1 MKLDQQLFGAT
12 FQNPILLASGT
23 CGYGEELDGC
33 IDIDELGGFV
43 TKAVTLLPRA
53 GNAPLRVTEFAG
65 GMLNSVGLANV
76 GLAAFKAEKLPW
88 LKQRLRRAQVL
99 VNVAGFNV
107 GEFAELVEALDEGPG
122 FLGFELNLSCP
133 NVKEGVVYATRADL
147 ITDVVQRARSM
158 TRKPL
163 VAKLA
168 PNVPDIGLMAEA
180 AVAAG
185 ADAVSL
191 INTMPGLLFDLDS
204 RKAVLGG
211 GTGGVSG
218 AALLPIGVYAVRQAR
233 KRIAAPIIA
242 AGGVRTAG
250 DALQYVLAG
259 ASLVQIGTA
268 SFADPRT
275 ALRVISE
282 LGSLGARLG
291 AARLEDLLGT
301 GQLN

>member
-1 MKLDQQLFGAT
+1 MRLDQTLFGTT

-23 CGYGEELDGC
+23 CGYGEELDGI
-33 IDIDELGGFV
+33 IDIDELGGLV
-43 TKAVTLLPRA
+43 TKAVTLQPRM

-88 LKQRLRRAQVL
+88 LASRLRRAQVF
-99 VNVAGFNV
+99 VNVAGFSIAD
-107 GEFAELVEALDEGPG
+107 FAELVAALDEDTG
-122 FLGFELNLSCP
+122 FLGYELNLSCP
-133 NVKEGVVYATRADL
+133 NVKDGVVYATRVDL
-147 ITDVVQRARSM
+147 ITNVVQGARSL

-163 VAKLA
+163 IAKLA

-218 AALLPIGVYAVRQAR
+218 AALLPIGVYAVQQTRR
-233 KRIAAPIIA
+233 RIQAPIIA
-242 AGGVRTAG
+242 AGGVQSAR

-268 SFADPRT
+268 SFANPRT

-282 LGSLGARLG
+282 LGPLGARLG
-291 AARLEDLLGT
+291 AARLADLLGT